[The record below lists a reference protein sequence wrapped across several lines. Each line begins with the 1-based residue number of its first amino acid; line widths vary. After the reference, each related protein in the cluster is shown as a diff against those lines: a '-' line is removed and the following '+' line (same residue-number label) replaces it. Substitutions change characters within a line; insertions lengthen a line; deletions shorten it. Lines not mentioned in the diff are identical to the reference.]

1 MEIEHLTIFMLNRNA
16 LSDVALRVLLY
27 IQIAHKFGGNAEK
40 RIVYISR
47 RRICKRLS
55 ISIGACRSAVKQLV
69 DFGYIQLTDS
79 KGNPVSDSSNWM
91 VLNPKEKLNHEKIR
105 SVITLINKVITTAD
119 RGSSDDPG
127 SEGLFDNIMEE

>member
-79 KGNPVSDSSNWM
+79 KGSPVADSSNWI
-91 VLNPKEKLNHEKIR
+91 VLNPKEKLNHEKIK
-105 SVITLINKVITTAD
+105 SVIDLINKVETAD
-119 RGSSDDPG
+119 GGSLDDPG
-127 SEGLFDNIMEE
+127 SAGLFDNIMEE